1 MFKRM
6 PIQWSGRDIHLMKCR
21 AKTGLEA
28 PKVWKVITSKRGDGK
43 WWSIVDTRN
52 VGVEPL
58 RVLTRIIRKRMSR
71 HGLHAVDLML
81 FSTEIDGICFRWRYV
96 NPVEAK
102 EAEKKIKERSERFTE
117 VRNIQQRAW
126 RQAIRDAKKQAK
138 EVVG

>member
-1 MFKRM
+1 M
-6 PIQWSGRDIHLMKCR
+6 
-21 AKTGLEA
+21 
-28 PKVWKVITSKRGDGK
+28 
-43 WWSIVDTRN
+43 DTRN

-96 NPVEAK
+96 NPVEEK

-126 RQAIRDAKKQAK
+126 RQAIRDAKKQEK